1 MDNQSY
7 LSSNNCTVNYNSK
20 FCFEKLSDNEMK
32 LLEQNTRE
40 VSFNAKDIICKQG
53 TFASHIMYVCSGLVK
68 TYIENDNDIL
78 LLRII
83 PAGSLIGLSALME
96 NNGIFSFSAS
106 TYIDSKIRMF
116 DINVFRQIIKTNALF
131 SNDIINI
138 FCENSIQIYGRF
150 FSLTKKQS
158 YGRLADL
165 LICLSA
171 RVYKADTFELLLSR
185 KELAEL
191 AGLSREKVIRIIG
204 EFKAEKLISTQGK
217 KIEILNVEGL
227 QKISDHG

>member
-7 LSSNNCTVNYNSK
+7 LSSSNCTVNYNSK
-20 FCFEKLSDNEMK
+20 FCFEKLSDYEMK

-40 VSFNAKDIICKQG
+40 VNFNAKDIICKQG

-106 TYIDSKIRMF
+106 TYINSRIRMF

-138 FCENSIQIYGRF
+138 FCENSVQIYGRF

-204 EFKAEKLISTQGK
+204 EFKAEKLIATNGK
-217 KIEILNVEGL
+217 KIEILNIEGL

>member
-1 MDNQSY
+1 
-7 LSSNNCTVNYNSK
+7 
-20 FCFEKLSDNEMK
+20 MK

-53 TFASHIMYVCSGLVK
+53 TFASHIMYVCQGLVK
-68 TYIENDNDIL
+68 TYIENDNDTL

-96 NNGIFSFSAS
+96 NNSTFSFSAS
-106 TYIDSKIRMF
+106 TYVPSRIRMF
-116 DINVFRQIIKTNALF
+116 DINIFRQIIKSNPLF
-131 SNDIINI
+131 GYDIINI
-138 FCENSIQIYGRF
+138 FCENSVQIYGRF

-165 LICLSA
+165 LLCLSS
-171 RVYKADTFELLLSR
+171 RVYKAEAFELLLSR
-185 KELAEL
+185 KEMAEL
-191 AGLSREKVIRIIG
+191 SGLSREKVIRIIK
-204 EFKAEKLISTQGK
+204 EFKEDNLIATKGK
-217 KIEILNVEGL
+217 TIEILDLEGL